1 MGFNSEIAAGLAIL
15 LLGIM
20 FIGAGLVNETWRE
33 IMLADFVIVAL
44 GAATLGIGI
53 WTSRYDA
60 KHSVRTH
67 HH

>member
-1 MGFNSEIAAGLAIL
+1 MGFNSEIFAGLSIL
-15 LLGIM
+15 ILGIV
-20 FIGAGLVNETWRE
+20 FIWAGLVNETWGA

-60 KHSVRTH
+60 KHSVHTH

>member
-15 LLGIM
+15 LLGII
-20 FIGAGLVNETWRE
+20 FVFAGLVNTTWGE
-33 IMLADFVIVAL
+33 IMLADFVIIAL

-53 WTSRYDA
+53 WTHRYDV
-60 KHSVRTH
+60 KHSVHTH

>member
-1 MGFNSEIAAGLAIL
+1 MGFNSEIFAGLSIL
-15 LLGIM
+15 ILGIT
-20 FIGAGLVNETWRE
+20 FIGAGLVNETWRD

-60 KHSVRTH
+60 KHSVHTH